1 MPVTAAIVSS
11 RGGETDLYGL
21 TYGGNMRALALVGLV
36 VVLAAGCGGSDG
48 TEAAEEGGE
57 TTLTAPTWASP
68 LLSKPGPE
76 GALVMAT
83 SDYAVGDN
91 RVGFLLVR
99 DDGSLI
105 TAPVADVYTGTGQ
118 KAVARLVDIGAGTS
132 SSDREEVK
140 QVYVADLS
148 LPAAGK
154 QWVVVQPRDVEF
166 QGFNV
171 LEVKAEPSAVAV
183 GERAPASNTPT
194 TATSP
199 ARRITTAK
207 PPDVAL
213 LRHSVRDSVESGT
226 PFVVAFATPAYCQS
240 RTCGP
245 TVDVVEAV
253 RKRYER
259 RGVRFIHVEIYEDNL
274 PGNGV
279 NQWVREWRLP
289 SEPWVFVVDRGGVV
303 RDRFEGAISV
313 GELDR
318 AVRTHLLSS

>member
-1 MPVTAAIVSS
+1 
-11 RGGETDLYGL
+11 
-21 TYGGNMRALALVGLV
+21 MRAVALLGLL
-36 VVLAAGCGGSDG
+36 VVLAAGCGGSDDG
-48 TEAAEEGGE
+48 DAVDTNGDTGE
-57 TTLTAPTWASP
+57 TTVTAPAWASP
-68 LLSKPGPE
+68 LLAEPGPE

-83 SDYAVGDN
+83 SDYAVGEN

-105 TAPVADVYTGTGQ
+105 TAPVADVFTGTGQ
-118 KAVARLVDIGAGTS
+118 KAVARLVDIGAETS

-140 QVYVADLS
+140 QVYVADVP

-154 QWVVVQPRDVEF
+154 QWIVVQPRDVAF

-171 LEVKAEPSAVAV
+171 LDVKDEPSAIAV
-183 GERAPASNTPT
+183 GEQAPDSDTPT
-194 TATSP
+194 TATQP
-199 ARRITTAK
+199 AQRITTAK
-207 PPDVAL
+207 PPDAAL
-213 LRHSVRDSVESGT
+213 LRHSVKDSIESGT

-253 RKRYER
+253 RKRFER

-279 NQWVREWRLP
+279 NRWVREWRLP
-289 SEPWVFVVDRGGVV
+289 SEPWVFVVGGDGVV
-303 RDRFEGAISV
+303 RDRFEGALSV
-313 GELDR
+313 GELER
-318 AVRTHLLSS
+318 SVRTHLLRS

>member
-1 MPVTAAIVSS
+1 
-11 RGGETDLYGL
+11 
-21 TYGGNMRALALVGLV
+21 MRAVALLALVA
-36 VVLAAGCGGSDG
+36 VLAAGCGGSGDDG
-48 TEAAEEGGE
+48 ETGAGGDTGE
-57 TTLTAPTWASP
+57 TTLTAPAWASP
-68 LLSKPGPE
+68 LLAQPGPE
-76 GALVMAT
+76 SALVMAT
-83 SDYAVGDN
+83 SDFAVGEN

-105 TAPVADVYTGTGQ
+105 TTPVADVFTGSGQ
-118 KAVARLVDIGAGTS
+118 KAVARLVDIGTDAS

-140 QVYVADLS
+140 QVYVADLP
-148 LPAAGK
+148 LPTAGK
-154 QWVVVQPRDVEF
+154 QWIVVQPRDVAF

-171 LEVKAEPSAVAV
+171 LDVKDEPSAIAV
-183 GERAPASNTPT
+183 GEKAPDSDTPT
-194 TATSP
+194 TATQP

-213 LRHSVRDSVESGT
+213 LRYSVKDSVEGGR

-253 RKRYER
+253 RKRYEH

-279 NQWVREWRLP
+279 NRWVKEWRLP
-289 SEPWVFVVDRGGVV
+289 SEPWVFVVDGEGVV
-303 RDRFEGAISV
+303 RERFEGALSV
-313 GELDR
+313 GELER
-318 AVRTHLLSS
+318 SVRTHLLHS